1 MATTTEELVVKVT
14 VDSQGAVK
22 GIKLAGD
29 GVRSFNDALADGEK
43 EATKFERQLG
53 ALGVKSADL
62 KKQFTGA
69 TASVIPMG
77 AQLKL
82 LGTVGDQNVKIGGRL
97 ASTFGASGSAAVSAA
112 AGVRQYAQELAKA
125 QAAARPMF
133 TSVRELTGS
142 LNDLGDASRKL
153 QAPTGKADFAKKAAE
168 RFRAGPTSTTPT
180 PPSDDDVKKASLY
193 ERALGAIGMRA
204 VVVNQALELAKKAFQ
219 AVSGAVEA
227 TVGAYID
234 SERADKLLVNTL
246 KITGAQTGDALK
258 GFRDFAKTMQQTTT
272 VSESAAE
279 SMLAMAK
286 AAGVSDEMAKQ
297 LVKTSADLATAN
309 GRDVESSFRS
319 LIGSLKGEAGELANV
334 NPKIKDFSEG
344 ALRSGAAVKLLAGSL
359 KGLAEAD
366 AKTLGGALTQL
377 SNSTTSLLK
386 EIGGAIVDAFHVPDG
401 IKLLRAAIDGTR
413 DAIVAL
419 RAVIN
424 QFNAALARVNWDELR
439 KSLLIVTGLIVAFGV
454 AWNGIKFAAIISFM
468 GGLSASI
475 AKLGGISGVVTSIRA
490 MAVAWAE
497 VGVAMVVATA
507 EFAIIAVAIGGVLGA
522 IEILIRN
529 ANKLGDVFSVVWRTI
544 VVGLNQAARTFTGA
558 VGTILSGLETALESV
573 AGSAVDIGGVAEKA
587 LGKVRTAISANLKIS
602 EAQTTVYEQQ
612 SRAIIDLKKN
622 LDFTTLLGQGFDFVK
637 DMLDRTK
644 QTKDEAAKIA
654 PPPKDTWKR
663 LLETVRQL
671 SQELM
676 EMGTEVAAIGAGEVA
691 QIQVALAGDLQ
702 RINAKREELRVQGL
716 INAATE
722 QLIKDQELVA
732 KVKAQALIDNLRLE
746 KLKQLREETND
757 LADQVESHALGQIG
771 LLEQQEQI
779 ELRKLALKEKQL
791 DKDGHLTEAAKEQ
804 VALQRKLIAANA
816 DASKKAATNAFDPN
830 AIEKLSTGLSKAIF
844 SSISKGKDEFSKAKA
859 ADKANRAGESLSKGL
874 SGIGSV
880 IGSVGGIMNAAMSVV
895 DGMLDFAKQVIE
907 FIPKILGKIAEVFN
921 MLTDF
926 PTVMTKA
933 VQGFIKAIV
942 KFVSNFIP
950 QLFEQIPTI
959 LDTIVTGFL
968 DKIPDAFIK
977 MLDTLPEVIVRFLS
991 RMDEVVGKLIS
1002 GLISGAPK
1010 FVKALVFVLIK
1021 ALPSIVKAL
1030 FKDAFVDMP
1039 KAIVKGIV
1047 DGIREAAGAISQL
1060 FTGKGPKVD
1069 TKGVEKAF
1077 QEIGKQATGVSEGVF
1092 KVLDLAA
1099 DAKGMD
1105 LADKIASAI
1114 DSSTGRAANIF
1125 QRMFDFLK
1133 RVWDGIFG
1141 TLKTVWGNLI
1151 EVMQALWNG
1160 LTSLWRTTW
1169 DNIIVGL
1176 TTVFTFLKKVWDA
1189 ALEFLRVL
1197 WTNLMQV
1204 FQSVWNG
1211 LVELWRATWN
1221 NILTLFNDAIA
1232 ALGKI
1237 WSFVQ
1242 TEIIGPL
1249 VSGLERVWNTIVK
1262 PIVDGLTGAFTSL
1275 LANLKEAL
1283 GAIANMG
1290 APLAQA
1296 GKDLLADI
1304 KSTLSVEFWKDKAQ
1318 AFITGITDKVSSI
1331 NWPAFPELPAG
1342 VTDLISGKKKWPGL
1356 PDFSGTVSDLLNG
1369 KKGWPAM
1376 PAFPKAAADL
1386 ISNNTHW
1393 PSMPSLPK
1401 AVTDLVNGAT
1411 HWPELP
1417 TITLPDITQGFR
1429 DKFYNLGNDIWNG
1442 LSAGVSNFDWAS
1454 LIKIPGV
1461 TGGGG
1466 GKSVLSQATGGV
1478 LSSTGGL
1485 VKSRYAA
1492 TGDMVA
1498 FRPRGSDT
1506 VPYMLTPGEFI
1517 VNAPAAQS
1525 VGRDFLN
1532 RVNRGEAPGG
1542 SMHTSYDISL
1552 TIKNDAPLDEEFVKR
1567 KLVPMFIKEVE
1578 FQSTH
1583 GRAILNVK
1591 GLRK

>member
-168 RFRAGPTSTTPT
+168 RFRAGPTSTTPP

-219 AVSGAVEA
+219 AVSGAVAA

-246 KITGAQTGDALK
+246 KITGAQTDDALK

-366 AKTLGGALTQL
+366 AKTLGGALMQL

-413 DAIVAL
+413 DAVVAL

-439 KSLLIVTGLIVAFGV
+439 KSLLIVTGLIVAFGI

-558 VGTILSGLETALESV
+558 VGTILSGLESALESV

-654 PPPKDTWKR
+654 PPPNDTWKR
-663 LLETVRQL
+663 LLETIRQL
-671 SQELM
+671 RQETM

-716 INAATE
+716 LNAATE

-732 KVKAQALIDNLRLE
+732 QVKAQALVDNLRLE
-746 KLKQLREETND
+746 KLKELREETND

-779 ELRKLALKEKQL
+779 ELRKLAIKEKQL
-791 DKDGHLTEAAKEQ
+791 DKDGKLTDAAKEQ
-804 VALQRKLIAANA
+804 VAQQRKLIAANA
-816 DASKKAATNAFDPN
+816 DASKKAATNAFDPD
-830 AIEKLSTGLSKAIF
+830 AIKKLSTSLSVAIF
-844 SSISKGKDEFSKAKA
+844 SAISKGKDEFSKAKA

-1125 QRMFDFLK
+1125 QRIFDGLK
-1133 RVWDGIFG
+1133 KLWTGLLG
-1141 TLKTVWGNLI
+1141 GL
-1151 EVMQALWNG
+1151 QALWDG
-1160 LTSLWRTTW
+1160 
-1169 DNIIVGL
+1169 VYGA
-1176 TTVFTFLKKVWDA
+1176 LKT
-1189 ALEFLRVL
+1189 L
-1197 WTNLMQV
+1197 WTNLLSAMQAAWDGIV
-1204 FQSVWNG
+1204 AVWRGLWKVLTEVWRWIFDNVITPLISGISAAFQWVVDHVVMPLITGITTAFNWV
-1211 LVELWRATWN
+1211 VEHVVT
-1221 NILTLFNDAIA
+1221 
-1232 ALGKI
+1232 
-1237 WSFVQ
+1237 
-1242 TEIIGPL
+1242 PL
-1249 VSGLERVWNTIVK
+1249 VSGIQTAFQWVLDKIVT
-1262 PIVDGLTGAFTSL
+1262 PILSAGQTAFTWV
-1275 LANLKEAL
+1275 KENVIDKFTGL
-1283 GAIANMG
+1283 GESAFKWVKENIIDKITSIDFTKFKLPEFKWPEIPKIPDFKWPDVTPKIPSFSFPEVPKIA
-1290 APLAQA
+1290 
-1296 GKDLLADI
+1296 
-1304 KSTLSVEFWKDKAQ
+1304 EFK
-1318 AFITGITDKVSSI
+1318 
-1331 NWPAFPELPAG
+1331 WPAATPKIPDFKWPSVTPKIPDFKFPELP
-1342 VTDLISGKKKWPGL
+1342 SG
-1356 PDFSGTVSDLLNG
+1356 FTVGTGIFD
-1369 KKGWPAM
+1369 
-1376 PAFPKAAADL
+1376 
-1386 ISNNTHW
+1386 
-1393 PSMPSLPK
+1393 
-1401 AVTDLVNGAT
+1401 
-1411 HWPELP
+1411 
-1417 TITLPDITQGFR
+1417 
-1429 DKFYNLGNDIWNG
+1429 G
-1442 LSAGVSNFDWAS
+1442 LSAALTNNRDWIGAFGANIWS
-1454 LIKIPGV
+1454 GFAGALSGAADWMIKFFNSIFTNALGGLA
-1461 TGGGG
+1461 GGGG
-1466 GKSVLSQATGGV
+1466 GGGNILQKLV
-1478 LSSTGGL
+1478 PSPPGFSSMGGL
-1485 VKSRYAA
+1485 VNYAA
-1492 TGDMVA
+1492 AGDMVQ
-1498 FRPRGSDT
+1498 FKPRGTDT
-1506 VPYMLTPGEFI
+1506 VPYMLTPGEFV
-1517 VNAPAAQS
+1517 VNAPAVRS
-1525 VGRDFLN
+1525 VGQDFMS
-1532 RVNRGEAPGG
+1532 RVNRGERPMGQNN
-1542 SMHTSYDISL
+1542 SYDISL